1 MPNQP
6 GDGSGLRRSL
16 LTRWLPVLLQAEA
29 SPPVAAPYPVAEN
42 TTTGRFLFRVL
53 FSATRLTIP
62 AAILAVLWQVGEAMV
77 PIIAGAAIDRA
88 LATGDLAE
96 LLMWL
101 AILAANF
108 LTLSLSYRFASQ
120 LSARAT
126 LSSSVLHPGR
136 STPLA
141 VWLMGILSRHYART
155 SRSYQTFL
163 ADTVGQATDL
173 VSGYRVRGTTRSY
186 WQVEVV
192 THSCGRLGARDACR
206 QIRMPQAQ
214 SRNDL
219 RGVLSFDMA
228 LLSRTVAVRHLLG
241 CPLAQRPS
249 TLPILRRSPHGIRP

>member
-1 MPNQP
+1 
-6 GDGSGLRRSL
+6 
-16 LTRWLPVLLQAEA
+16 
-29 SPPVAAPYPVAEN
+29 
-42 TTTGRFLFRVL
+42 
-53 FSATRLTIP
+53 
-62 AAILAVLWQVGEAMV
+62 MV

-120 LSARAT
+120 LSARGTELVQHRLRAT

-155 SRSYQTFL
+155 SRSYQTLL